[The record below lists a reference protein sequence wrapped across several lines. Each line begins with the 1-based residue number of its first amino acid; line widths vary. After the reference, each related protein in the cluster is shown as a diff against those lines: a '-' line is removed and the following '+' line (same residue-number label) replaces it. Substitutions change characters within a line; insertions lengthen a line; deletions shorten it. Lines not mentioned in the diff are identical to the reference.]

1 MAERPALCAVKINL
15 KGGVDMFKRLGI
27 LVVAAIAVFV
37 FAGVVSASLVNVIS
51 PNGGETLTA
60 GQVWKVSIDINY
72 AGVPTNI
79 GVGKYKLS
87 YSCQGSDYISDG
99 QRIWKVITIRQCGLF
114 SCPTDYLWEVPNVQI
129 SVNKPSRQCKVKVQ
143 LFDLKGGALGSD
155 KSDDWFTI
163 TPYSGVPADIP

>member
-1 MAERPALCAVKINL
+1 
-15 KGGVDMFKRLGI
+15 MFKRLGI
-27 LVVAAIAVFV
+27 LVVASIAVFV

-60 GQVWKVSIDINY
+60 GQVWKVSIGINY

-87 YSCQGSDYISDG
+87 YSCQGSDFISDTG
-99 QRIWKVITIRQCGLF
+99 QRIWNVITIRSCGLF
-114 SCPTDYLWEVPNVQI
+114 TCPSDYLWEVPNVQVKI
-129 SVNKPSRQCKVKVQ
+129 SKPDRDCKVRVQ

-155 KSDDWFTI
+155 RSDDWFTI
-163 TPYSGVPADIP
+163 KPYSGVPADIP